1 MNMKSILVVDDERV
15 MCEVLQRILTRLGYE
30 IAVSDSW
37 ESALEMFSKKKF
49 DLVLLDIL
57 MPRMNGYRIAKE
69 MRQLKPDQKIVMVTG
84 LCVHAALAYNR
95 STRIK
100 VNDILIKPFTFD
112 KLRSVVTKIL
122 DV

>member
-1 MNMKSILVVDDERV
+1 MKSILVVDDERV

-30 IAVSDSW
+30 IAVTDSW
-37 ESALEMFSKKKF
+37 ESALETFSKKQF

-57 MPRMNGYRIAKE
+57 MPRMNGYRIAKR
-69 MRQLKPDQKIVMVTG
+69 MRQLRPDQKIVMVTG
-84 LCVHAALAYNR
+84 LCAHTALAYNR

-100 VNDILIKPFTFD
+100 VNDILIKPFTFE
-112 KLRSVVTKIL
+112 KLRSVVTKTL